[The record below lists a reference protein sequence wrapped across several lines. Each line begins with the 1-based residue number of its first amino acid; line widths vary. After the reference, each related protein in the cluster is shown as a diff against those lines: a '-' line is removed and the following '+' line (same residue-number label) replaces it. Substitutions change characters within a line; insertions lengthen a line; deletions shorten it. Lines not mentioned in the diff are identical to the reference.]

1 MGDVPPPQG
10 GAERDARGQR
20 KSDELQIQATPEMQG
35 PPKSDMGG
43 TGQRGTG
50 PPVHA
55 EDVEEEGAV

>member
-20 KSDELQIQATPEMQG
+20 KADELQIQATPEMQG

-43 TGQRGTG
+43 TGQG
-50 PPVHA
+50 
-55 EDVEEEGAV
+55 EGQAPLSMLRM